1 MTKIQD
7 VSLEE
12 LIDIK
17 HGFAFKSDFFQSEP
31 SDYILLTP
39 GNFNVN
45 QTLYFGRNTKYYLGD
60 VPSGYVL
67 DNGDLLVVM
76 TDLTKE
82 MNILGNAVILQS
94 KKKVLH
100 NQRIGK
106 ITIKDHQAIA
116 KDYLMYVL
124 NSETV
129 RNNIKATASGT
140 TVRHTSPKK
149 ILELVIPLPPLLE
162 QCRIAEVLGVWDE
175 SIDLLERLI
184 GRVRSRKQGLM
195 QQLLT
200 GKKRFKEFEGSEW
213 KEYQLSQIANIT
225 MGTSPKSESYNSNEE
240 GLPLLQGNADI
251 KNRVSAPRIWTTEIT
266 KECYPD
272 DILISVRAPVGTVA
286 ISLHHACIGR
296 GIASVRAKS
305 KIISNYLYQLLLFSE
320 PKWASLSQG
329 STFDSVNSADIKSR
343 VFSIPL
349 MIPEQ
354 GKIAAVLSAADE
366 EISTLE
372 KQLAAYK
379 QQKLG
384 LMQQLL
390 TGKIR
395 VGMI

>member
-1 MTKIQD
+1 MTKVQD

-45 QTLYFGRNTKYYLGD
+45 KTLYFGRNTKYYLGD
-60 VPSGYVL
+60 IPSGYVL

-82 MNILGNAVILQS
+82 MNILGNAVILHS

-106 ITIKDHQAIA
+106 ITIKDHQVIS
-116 KDYLMYVL
+116 KDYLMYIL
-124 NSETV
+124 NSDTV
-129 RNNIKATASGT
+129 RKNIKATASGT

-162 QCRIAEVLGVWDE
+162 QFRIAEVLGVWDE
-175 SIDLLERLI
+175 SIDLLEKLV
-184 GRVRSRKQGLM
+184 GKTRSRKQGLM

-213 KEYQLSQIANIT
+213 KEYQLSEIANIT
-225 MGTSPKSESYNSNEE
+225 MGTSPKSESYNSNKE

-251 KNRVSAPRIWTTEIT
+251 KNRVSLPRIWTSEVT
-266 KECYPD
+266 KECYPN

-296 GIASVRAKS
+296 GIASIKAKS
-305 KIISNYLYQLLLFSE
+305 KVLPNYLYQLLLFFE

-343 VFSIPL
+343 IFSIPL

-354 GKIAAVLSAADE
+354 AKIAAVLSAADE

-390 TGKIR
+390 TGRIR
-395 VGMI
+395 I

>member
-1 MTKIQD
+1 MTKYPKD
-7 VSLEE
+7 WVVTSLEA
-12 LIDIK
+12 IGAIK
-17 HGFAFKSDFFQSEP
+17 SGGTPLRSE
-31 SDYILLTP
+31 
-39 GNFNVN
+39 GAK
-45 QTLYFGRNTKYYLGD
+45 YFSVDGIPWVKTMDLN
-60 VPSGYVL
+60 
-67 DNGDLLVVM
+67 NGHIEK
-76 TDLTKE
+76 TGE
-82 MNILGNAVILQS
+82 
-94 KKKVLH
+94 
-100 NQRIGK
+100 K
-106 ITIKDHQAIA
+106 ITKLAIKESACSIFPKDTVLVAMYGGFNQIGRTGILTMESAINQAISA
-116 KDYLMYVL
+116 IILRSEVATPEYVIYWLNANVLKWRQFAASSRKDP
-124 NSETV
+124 
-129 RNNIKATASGT
+129 NITRKD
-140 TVRHTSPKK
+140 VCEFP
-149 ILELVIPLPPLLE
+149 IVLPPLLE

-184 GRVRSRKQGLM
+184 GKTRSRKQGLM

-225 MGTSPKSESYNSNEE
+225 MGTSPKSASYNSKKE

-251 KNRVSAPRIWTTEIT
+251 KNRVSLPRIWTTDVT
-266 KECYPD
+266 KECHPT

-296 GIASVRAKS
+296 GIASVKAKS
-305 KIISNYLYQLLLFSE
+305 KILPNYLYQLLLFSE

-329 STFDSVNSADIKSR
+329 STFDSVNSADIKNR

-354 GKIAAVLSAADE
+354 EKVAAVLSAADE

-390 TGKIR
+390 TGSIR
-395 VGMI
+395 I